1 MTADEKVVVES
12 AEMPAETNGGSMA
25 STVEIADSDHDCCA
39 SSGIPYATPAD
50 ACKGPREKILFVT
63 CPNVAEPRGPDALVS
78 VDVDPDSATYCQVLS
93 KLDFPHI
100 GDEVH
105 HSGWNACASCFG
117 KAGVRRTHLIL
128 PCLHS
133 SRIYIAN
140 CKDPHNLTLEKTV
153 EPEELKA
160 MNVSFPHTSHCL
172 ADGTIMI
179 STLGD
184 ANGNNRGEF
193 ILLDGTTFE
202 LKGRWGR
209 DDFNP
214 EFHYDYWYQPRQN
227 VMMSSEWGNPNF
239 LRTGFNPAHVQEGH
253 YGKKIHVFDWKER
266 KHIQTI
272 ELEGATGLVPLE
284 LRFLHDPDQKHAF
297 VGAALGSAIYHL
309 YQPEEGGEYK
319 QRLAATVPSKWV
331 KDWAMTDMPALITDI
346 IISMDDR
353 YMYISGWLHGE
364 IRQYD
369 ISDPFDF
376 KLTGQSIIGGLLHR
390 DSGVA
395 VLDDDFPEYD
405 QTEVKGR
412 KIDGGPQM
420 MQLSLDG
427 KRLYVTT
434 SLYTVWDQ
442 QFYPALMEN
451 GAVMLLVDVDT
462 EKGGMKLNEDFLIDF
477 GKLPGG
483 PYAGHEMRYPNGD
496 CTTDVWL

>member
-1 MTADEKVVVES
+1 MTADEKVAVETT
-12 AEMPAETNGGSMA
+12 EMPAETNGGSTA
-25 STVEIADSDHDCCA
+25 STVEIADSNQDCCA
-39 SSGIPYATPAD
+39 SSGIPYATPKD

-78 VDVDPDSATYCQVLS
+78 VDVDPDSETYCQVLS

-117 KAGVRRTHLIL
+117 KAG
-128 PCLHS
+128 
-133 SRIYIAN
+133 
-140 CKDPHNLTLEKTV
+140 TV

-202 LKGRWGR
+202 LKGRRGR

-239 LRTGFNPAHVQEGH
+239 LSTGFNPAHGITETKSTCLIGTR
-253 YGKKIHVFDWKER
+253 GSTFKRLSSKER
-266 KHIQTI
+266 
-272 ELEGATGLVPLE
+272 PDSCPRD

-319 QRLAATVPSKWV
+319 QRLAATVTSKWV

-346 IISMDDR
+346 IISMNDR

-376 KLTGQSIIGGLLHR
+376 KLTGQLIIGGLLHR
-390 DSGVA
+390 NSGVT
-395 VLDDDFPEYD
+395 VLEDDFPEYD

-442 QFYPALMEN
+442 QFYPALMKN

-462 EKGGMKLNEDFLIDF
+462 EKGGLKLNEDFLIDF